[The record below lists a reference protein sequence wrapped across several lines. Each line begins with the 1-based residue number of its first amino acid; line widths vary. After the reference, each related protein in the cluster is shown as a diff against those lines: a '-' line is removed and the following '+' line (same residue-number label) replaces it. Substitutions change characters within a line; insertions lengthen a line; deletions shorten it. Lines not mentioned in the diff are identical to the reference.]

1 MNKLEDVYAFLLR
14 MSLGVLICLS
24 ILEITL
30 LVMSFMNISSIK
42 NYETLVIEERIKI
55 MLKRLKEHKAKKDEG
70 TAYE

>member
-1 MNKLEDVYAFLLR
+1 
-14 MSLGVLICLS
+14 MSL
-24 ILEITL
+24 
-30 LVMSFMNISSIK
+30 MNISSIK